1 MFGLKT
7 IISAAIPV
15 LMLLYPLTIVII
27 LLALANNVFGG
38 RRCIYAW
45 TIGFTMIS
53 ALMTGLETAGIAPD
67 ALEGLFTQYI
77 PFQAAGM
84 GWVSFAIL
92 GFIVGLIH
100 KGLVSDNK

>member
-1 MFGLKT
+1 
-7 IISAAIPV
+7 
-15 LMLLYPLTIVII
+15 
-27 LLALANNVFGG
+27 
-38 RRCIYAW
+38 
-45 TIGFTMIS
+45 MIS

>member
-67 ALEGLFTQYI
+67 ALERLFTQYI

-84 GWVSFAIL
+84 GWVIFAIL

-100 KGLVSDNK
+100 KGLVSDKK

>member
-15 LMLLYPLTIVII
+15 LMLLYPLTIVIV
-27 LLALANNVFGG
+27 LLALLHNVFGG
-38 RRCIYAW
+38 RRCVYAW
-45 TIGFTMIS
+45 TMAFTMIS
-53 ALMTGLETAGIAPD
+53 ALMTGLETAGIAP
-67 ALEGLFTQYI
+67 ATLEQLFTHI

-84 GWVSFAIL
+84 GWVSFAVL

-100 KGLVSDNK
+100 KGLVSENK